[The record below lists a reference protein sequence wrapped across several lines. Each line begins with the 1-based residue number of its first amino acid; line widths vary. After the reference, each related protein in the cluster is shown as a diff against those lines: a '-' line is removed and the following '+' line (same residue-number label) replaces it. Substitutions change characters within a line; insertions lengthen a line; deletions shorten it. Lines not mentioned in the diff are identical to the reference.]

1 MTAVRPE
8 HLYDR
13 HAGTDDLPADGITRA
28 SGMAPRPPG
37 KVPAPQENHGGQ
49 MTTMIRR
56 ITRQLSVPTT
66 LLATTCAAAGTV
78 TGLFIYLDR
87 SPIRHK
93 YLPGSSAYWQQAA
106 IAGVALLLYGYSW
119 WRHQRRPG
127 HQPGRLL
134 LLAPLGKPAA
144 RRFART
150 MRQAVRSPSG
160 FARAVATLPFTGLLI
175 YCAWRIGEQITA
187 GLDPNWTVN
196 AWGGPSYFGAMACHY
211 LAALDRLVRG
221 PAGQQRGR
229 GNHHLRAGDRRLD
242 GGLLM
247 APAGMAVS
255 VRGGPRRSRNHD
267 PGRKPPMRQI
277 RAP

>member
-13 HAGTDDLPADGITRA
+13 HAGADDLPADGITRA

-211 LAALDRLVRG
+211 L
-221 PAGQQRGR
+221 
-229 GNHHLRAGDRRLD
+229 D

-247 APAGMAVS
+247 AAAAWLLGKILLPDPASTAHCGTPAPTVSRLAAHQRQPAVQPAAH
-255 VRGGPRRSRNHD
+255 RNYCRRHDARSR
-267 PGRKPPMRQI
+267 
-277 RAP
+277 

>member
-134 LLAPLGKPAA
+134 LLAPLGEACRPAIRPHHA
-144 RRFART
+144 PGGPQPIRVRPRGRDATVHRAADLLRVAHRRADHRG
-150 MRQAVRSPSG
+150 P
-160 FARAVATLPFTGLLI
+160 
-175 YCAWRIGEQITA
+175 
-187 GLDPNWTVN
+187 DPNWTVN

-211 LAALDRLVRG
+211 LDGLVLMGAAAWLLDRILLPGQPTTTSNGDAPGDAWVREPAAPVHG
-221 PAGQQRGR
+221 PG
-229 GNHHLRAGDRRLD
+229 HE
-242 GGLLM
+242 
-247 APAGMAVS
+247 
-255 VRGGPRRSRNHD
+255 
-267 PGRKPPMRQI
+267 
-277 RAP
+277 

>member
-28 SGMAPRPPG
+28 SGIAPRPPG

-211 LAALDRLVRG
+211 LDM
-221 PAGQQRGR
+221 
-229 GNHHLRAGDRRLD
+229 
-242 GGLLM
+242 GLLM
-247 APAGMAVS
+247 AAAAWLLGKILLPDPASTAHCGTPAPTVSRLAAHHAVQPAAH
-255 VRGGPRRSRNHD
+255 RNYCRRDDARSR
-267 PGRKPPMRQI
+267 
-277 RAP
+277 